1 MKNLRKLSRAK
12 LKVISGGM
20 VSCGGKCSDG
30 SGVSLDSCTSCINY
44 PNGAACYNSHDK
56 SIHVEKCLEL
66 PFV

>member
-1 MKNLRKLSRAK
+1 
-12 LKVISGGM
+12 M
-20 VSCGGKCSDG
+20 VSCGGECSDG
-30 SGVSLDSCTSCINY
+30 SGVSVDSCTSCINY